1 MSGKRRS
8 AAVSTGWGINAAIC
22 DLQRGVPS
30 LCSIMQDCRTRG
42 GNIHA
47 IHTFSVDMVMLPR
60 IANCQ
65 LSIYDSGIHL
75 LQC

>member
-30 LCSIMQDCRTRG
+30 LCSIMQDPARG

-47 IHTFSVDMVMLPR
+47 IHTFWVDMVMLPR
-60 IANCQ
+60 FANCQ

>member
-47 IHTFSVDMVMLPR
+47 IHTF
-60 IANCQ
+60 
-65 LSIYDSGIHL
+65 
-75 LQC
+75 